1 MSILTEREFRKI
13 ENRFN
18 QLSNEKW
25 AMCRVVVGN
34 VVFYD
39 VAPNGD
45 TQRPYTK
52 QECEFIANAKTDI
65 QKLIQHIY
73 SLEALLHQDQKA
85 KEA

>member
-1 MSILTEREFRKI
+1 MSILTEREFRII
-13 ENRFN
+13 ENRLN

-25 AMCRVVVGN
+25 ELCKVVVGN

-73 SLEALLHQDQKA
+73 SLQALLHQDQQA

>member
-13 ENRFN
+13 ENRCN

-25 AMCRVVVGN
+25 EMCRVVVGN

-73 SLEALLHQDQKA
+73 SLEALLHQEQQT

>member
-13 ENRFN
+13 ENRCN

-25 AMCRVVVGN
+25 EMCRVVVGN

-52 QECEFIANAKTDI
+52 QECEFIVNAKTDI
-65 QKLIQHIY
+65 QKLIEHIY
-73 SLEALLHQDQKA
+73 SLEALLHQEQQT

>member
-13 ENRFN
+13 ENRCN
-18 QLSNEKW
+18 QLTNEKW
-25 AMCRVVVGN
+25 EMCKVVVGN

-65 QKLIQHIY
+65 AKLIQHIY
-73 SLEALLHQDQKA
+73 SLEALLHQDQQA

>member
-13 ENRFN
+13 ENRCN
-18 QLSNEKW
+18 QLINEKW
-25 AMCRVVVGN
+25 EMCKVVVGN

-65 QKLIQHIY
+65 PKLIQHIY
-73 SLEALLHQDQKA
+73 SLEALLHQDQQA